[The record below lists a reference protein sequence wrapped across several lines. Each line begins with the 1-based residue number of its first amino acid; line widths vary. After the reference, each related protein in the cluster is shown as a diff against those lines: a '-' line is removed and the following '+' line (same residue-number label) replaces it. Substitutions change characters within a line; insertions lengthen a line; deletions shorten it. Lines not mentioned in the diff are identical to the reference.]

1 MTAKR
6 YYIVRVSDDGLLYYA
21 GHDKWN
27 VLKQHAF
34 LYRTE
39 LEASEINAKLKRRK
53 YQTEI
58 NEIVKNII

>member
-6 YYIVRVSDDGLLYYA
+6 YYIVRVTDEGLLYYA
-21 GHDKWN
+21 GHGKWN
-27 VLKQHAF
+27 TTKQYAL

-53 YQTEI
+53 YKTEI

>member
-1 MTAKR
+1 MTAKK
-6 YYIVRVSDDGLLYYA
+6 YYIEQITDNGSLYYA
-21 GHDKWN
+21 GHGKWN
-27 VLKQHAF
+27 VLKQHAY

-53 YQTEI
+53 YKTEI

>member
-6 YYIVRVSDDGLLYYA
+6 YYIVQVTDNGLLYYA
-21 GHDKWN
+21 GHGKWN
-27 VLKQHAF
+27 TTKQYAL

-39 LEASEINAKLKRRK
+39 IEASEINAKLKRRK

-58 NEIVKNII
+58 NEIEKQII